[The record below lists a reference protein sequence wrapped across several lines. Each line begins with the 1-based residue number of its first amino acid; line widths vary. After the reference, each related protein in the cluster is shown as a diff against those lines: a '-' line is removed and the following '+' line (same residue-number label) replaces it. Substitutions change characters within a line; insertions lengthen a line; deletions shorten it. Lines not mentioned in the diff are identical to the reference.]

1 MKRIPRAS
9 ALAAAIVA
17 GIVVVW
23 AANHLGL
30 WWVTALVG
38 VALGLG
44 FRGTL
49 KILGATSL
57 VAVAAWGLDLAY
69 QAIAQPLGAAATV
82 VAGIMGF
89 GRAGVIVVVLAL
101 VFAWLLGA
109 AGAWVG
115 ASVRRAAEALIHQRS
130 AAMASS

>member
-1 MKRIPRAS
+1 MKRIPQS
-9 ALAAAIVA
+9 MALAAAIVV

-23 AANHLGL
+23 AANHFGL
-30 WWVTALVG
+30 WWVTALIG
-38 VALGLG
+38 VAIGVA

-49 KILGATSL
+49 KILGVASL
-57 VAVAAWGLDLAY
+57 VAVAAWGLDLAF
-69 QAIAQPLGAAATV
+69 QSLSQPLGAAATT

-89 GRAGVIVVVLAL
+89 GQVGAIVVALAL

-115 ASVRRAAEALIHQRS
+115 AAARRAVHTFGRRS
-130 AAMASS
+130 APLTSRA